1 MNPVVSGANTSANNG
16 LPLISVV
23 IPSRQRPALLVQAV
37 QSVLDQKRND
47 FEVIVVLDGD
57 TAGSAET
64 LQERFPEEHRLRILT
79 IATHQG
85 VSVAR
90 NLGVEAARG
99 QWIAFHDDDDQWLP
113 GKLDKQMAA
122 ALASRHTEPVVTC
135 QLLVVGTKS
144 ASPDKP
150 IIWPDRAP
158 TLPMCEYLYSRKG
171 FRGEAGVLTPPTV
184 LAPRSLCLRVLS
196 TPGLPKHEDG
206 EWAMLIAEEP
216 TVGFE
221 FVAEPLVI
229 YNCEPDGR
237 ERITGYEDWRFSL
250 NFARSRRWLLTSRAY
265 AGFVL
270 SRCVGAAASRR
281 CWKAIVPLFFEAFRR
296 GSPAAAD
303 ILGALE
309 ACARS
314 LAKSALS
321 LLQPI
326 EQPVIVQRAA
336 HPE

>member
-1 MNPVVSGANTSANNG
+1 MNPVVSSINTSAHKKT
-16 LPLISVV
+16 LISVV

-37 QSVLDQKRND
+37 QSVLDQKRDD

-64 LQERFPEEHRLRILT
+64 LQEHFPEEHRLRVVT

-90 NLGVEAARG
+90 NLGVAAALG
-99 QWIAFHDDDDQWLP
+99 QWIAFHDDDDQWVP
-113 GKLDKQMAA
+113 GKLDRQMAV
-122 ALASRHTEPVVTC
+122 ALASQYPEPVVTC
-135 QLLVVGTKS
+135 QLVVAGKKT
-144 ASPDKP
+144 
-150 IIWPDRAP
+150 IRRQIWPHKAP
-158 TLPMCEYLYSRKG
+158 TRPMCEYLYSRKG
-171 FRGEAGVLTPPTV
+171 FPGEAGVLTPSTV
-184 LAPRSLCLRVLS
+184 LAPRSLCLRVPS

-206 EWAMLIAEEP
+206 DWAMLIGEEP

-221 FVAEPLVI
+221 FIAEPLVI

-237 ERITGYEDWRFSL
+237 DRITGFEDWLFSL
-250 NFARSRRWLLTSRAY
+250 GFAKSRRSLLTSRAY

-270 SRCVGAAASRR
+270 SRCVGAAASRK
-281 CWKAIVPLFFEAFRR
+281 CWKAIIPLFVEAFRR
-296 GSPAAAD
+296 GSPTAAD

-326 EQPVIVQRAA
+326 EQPVIVPRTA